1 MSNILDYNYK
11 FYNLIIMINT
21 FIFIIFKLSLIIF
34 IFNLYFNSLD
44 YIIDYMLLNNIIVLK
59 EGTNSVV
66 FNSLNFNI
74 NSILENI
81 LLGLLVNNI
90 IILLLLVYNIRL
102 NYKNKLNNNILI
114 LSLFFILTCM
124 SINFYYLSDLNLNII
139 NYISNYIGLHIVL

>member
-1 MSNILDYNYK
+1 MLKNYKEYVKKIINKLTFNKINFDNIVSNILDYNYK

-74 NSILENI
+74 NSIRFCI
-81 LLGLLVNNI
+81 
-90 IILLLLVYNIRL
+90 
-102 NYKNKLNNNILI
+102 KKL
-114 LSLFFILTCM
+114 T
-124 SINFYYLSDLNLNII
+124 
-139 NYISNYIGLHIVL
+139 